1 MGAGG
6 DISRNLL
13 RVGGW
18 AAPRFAR
25 EIEFAL
31 LAMLAGLFIVVA
43 GIEKTALDEQL
54 FATAQ
59 DFIWTACP

>member
-1 MGAGG
+1 
-6 DISRNLL
+6 
-13 RVGGW
+13 
-18 AAPRFAR
+18 
-25 EIEFAL
+25 
-31 LAMLAGLFIVVA
+31 MLAGLFIVVA